1 MGSEPD
7 AYKEVFMLVVLS
19 MLLDIII
26 KNWMTYGIKLP

>member
-7 AYKEVFMLVVLS
+7 AYKEVFMAGGAFNAS
-19 MLLDIII
+19 RYNN